1 MEAHEHVDSSA
12 LAVTAANPTTSIQAV
27 RTILTYHDIADKRTK
42 QSSKGRRGRRQS
54 SQVKSDSFD
63 SRSKPAH
70 QARARPRPSFYSTTT
85 PTLTPYDGASPNYIR
100 RVSSLPGTESSV
112 SARKRQGVNSPRLHE
127 SLVPLVAWSPGSW
140 TRDEEG
146 ERRQALERVR
156 VRPQEARAPAFLW
169 LARSTCVVGAPAQAS
184 QAPVV
189 PTYLP
194 KPDDV

>member
-1 MEAHEHVDSSA
+1 MLIPAHSPSPPR
-12 LAVTAANPTTSIQAV
+12 TPPPTYKQCGPYRLI
-27 RTILTYHDIADKRTK
+27 TISQTNERNSRA
-42 QSSKGRRGRRQS
+42 KGKGGEGCQVKS
-54 SQVKSDSFD
+54 SQVKSNPFD

-100 RVSSLPGTESSV
+100 RVSSLPGTESSI
-112 SARKRQGVNSPRLHE
+112 SARKRQGVDSPRLYE

-140 TRDEEG
+140 TRDEG

-169 LARSTCVVGAPAQAS
+169 LAR
-184 QAPVV
+184 
-189 PTYLP
+189 
-194 KPDDV
+194 

>member
-27 RTILTYHDIADKRTK
+27 RTISTYHDIADKTNETVERRA
-42 QSSKGRRGRRQS
+42 KGEKAVKS
-54 SQVKSDSFD
+54 SQVKSDPFD

-156 VRPQEARAPAFLW
+156 VPPRSARAGFL
-169 LARSTCVVGAPAQAS
+169 VAS
-184 QAPVV
+184 
-189 PTYLP
+189 
-194 KPDDV
+194 